1 VVVSGHAAST
11 RARRIVIGAAVEEH
25 SLPLS
30 LSDLHELRQGAVLV
44 VDDDADQQELLKLL
58 LTTAGYDVSIAGNAE
73 EALASIAASPPDVVI
88 LDVMMPGIDGFEA
101 CRRIRANTLTL
112 DLPVVLVTALNSREE
127 RVTGIEAGADDFL
140 SKPVSREELLARV
153 HSLVRL
159 NFARKALAQERLL
172 AEKSKTDRMRATF
185 ERYVAPSLVEQIL
198 SSPGAGSALMEARRV
213 DDAVAMFA
221 DLRGFTRMCAAL
233 KVEAAVDIL
242 NGFFTQVV
250 DIAMLFEGTTLGM
263 AGDSLLVGFNVP
275 FTQADAAHRAI
286 LCSVEMLARV
296 KPLRETWRKTHG
308 VEVGVGVGISRGSA
322 IFGNVGAPSHM
333 AYTLI
338 GDAVNVAARL
348 TQQAGGGEILL
359 STEMASRAPD
369 LLRELGVKEMPPISL
384 KGKDERVPYFRL
396 VEDALPSDV
405 LSAWMLRMN
414 LMNNR
419 YRGERGSV
427 SDQRDSEPAL

>member
-1 VVVSGHAAST
+1 M
-11 RARRIVIGAAVEEH
+11 
-25 SLPLS
+25 
-30 LSDLHELRQGAVLV
+30 
-44 VDDDADQQELLKLL
+44 VDDDADQQALLELL
-58 LTTAGYDVSIAGNAE
+58 LTTAGYSVTVARNAE
-73 EALASIAASPPDVVI
+73 VALASIAANPPDVVL

-101 CRRIRANTLTL
+101 CRRIRANEQTL

-127 RVTGIEAGADDFL
+127 RVTGIQSGADDFL

-159 NFARKALAQERLL
+159 NVARKALTQERLR
-172 AEKSKTDRMRATF
+172 AEISKTDHMRALF
-185 ERYVAPSLVEQIL
+185 ERYVAPSVVEQIL
-198 SSPGAGSALMEARRV
+198 SSPGGGSALMEARRV

-233 KVEAAVDIL
+233 RVEAAVDIL

-250 DIAMLFEGTTLGM
+250 DIAKLFEGTTLGM

-286 LCSVEMLARV
+286 LCAIEMLARV
-296 KPLRETWRKTHG
+296 QPLRQAWRVTHG
-308 VEVGVGVGISRGSA
+308 VEVGMGVGMSRGSA

-359 STEMASRAPD
+359 STEMASCAPD
-369 LLRELGVKEMPPISL
+369 LLRELGVTEMPPIAL
-384 KGKDERVPYFRL
+384 KGKDKGVPYFRL
-396 VEDALPSDV
+396 VEDALPGDV
-405 LSAWMLRMN
+405 LSAWMQRMN
-414 LMNNR
+414 LADHAA
-419 YRGERGSV
+419 RGRLGHLHTV
-427 SDQRDSEPAL
+427 SDQRNQPYQPHGGLTS

>member
-1 VVVSGHAAST
+1 MQTLS
-11 RARRIVIGAAVEEH
+11 H
-25 SLPLS
+25 SHS
-30 LSDLHELRQGAVLV
+30 VLSDANTLRQGAVLV
-44 VDDDADQQELLKLL
+44 VDDDSDQQELLKLL
-58 LTTAGYDVSIAGNAE
+58 LATAGYSVSVAGNAE
-73 EALASIAASPPDVVI
+73 DALASIAARPPDVVI

-101 CRRIRANTLTL
+101 CRRIRANTQTL

-127 RVTGIEAGADDFL
+127 RVTGIQAGADDFL

-159 NFARKALAQERLL
+159 NVARKALTQERLL
-172 AEKSKTDRMRATF
+172 AEKSKTDHMRAMF

-198 SSPGAGSALMEARRV
+198 SSPGGGSALMEARRV

-286 LCSVEMLARV
+286 LCAIKMLARV
-296 KPLRETWRKTHG
+296 QPLRESWRMTHG
-308 VEVGVGVGISRGSA
+308 VEVGVGVGLSRGSA

-359 STEMASRAPD
+359 SSEMASCAPD
-369 LLRELGVKEMPPISL
+369 LLHELGVAEMPPISL
-384 KGKDERVPYFRL
+384 KGKDKGVPYFRL
-396 VEDALPSDV
+396 VEDLLPDDV
-405 LSAWMLRMN
+405 LRVWMQRMH
-414 LMNNR
+414 LADH
-419 YRGERGSV
+419 GVRGSLGHPGQV
-427 SDQRDSEPAL
+427 SDQHDQRQGGLTS

>member
-1 VVVSGHAAST
+1 MNELSNLILHP
-11 RARRIVIGAAVEEH
+11 
-25 SLPLS
+25 LPGGS
-30 LSDLHELRQGAVLV
+30 NALRQGAVLV
-44 VDDDADQQELLKLL
+44 VDDDSDQQELLKLL
-58 LTTAGYDVSIAGNAE
+58 LSAAGYQVSVAGNAE
-73 EALASIAASPPDVVI
+73 DALASIAVSPPDVVI

-101 CRRIRANTLTL
+101 CRRIRANTQTL

-127 RVTGIEAGADDFL
+127 RVTGIESGADDFL

-153 HSLVRL
+153 RSLVRL
-159 NFARKALAQERLL
+159 NVARKALTQERLL
-172 AEKSKTDRMRATF
+172 AEKSKTDHMRTMF
-185 ERYVAPSLVEQIL
+185 ERYVAPSVVEQIL
-198 SSPGAGSALMEARRV
+198 RSPGAGSALMEARRV
-213 DDAVAMFA
+213 DDVVAMFA

-275 FTQADAAHRAI
+275 FAQADAAHRAI
-286 LCSVEMLARV
+286 LCAIEMLARV
-296 KPLRETWRKTHG
+296 EPLRESWRKTHG
-308 VEVGVGVGISRGSA
+308 VEVGMGVGMSRGSA

-359 STEMASRAPD
+359 SKEMASCAPD
-369 LLRELGVKEMPPISL
+369 LLRELGVQEMPPISL
-384 KGKDERVPYFRL
+384 KGKDERVPYFKL
-396 VEDALPSDV
+396 VDDALPAEV
-405 LSAWMLRMN
+405 LSTWMLRMN
-414 LMNNR
+414 RMNSH
-419 YRGERGSV
+419 YRGDDGSV
-427 SDQRDSEPAL
+427 GDQRHGRPAL

>member
-1 VVVSGHAAST
+1 MREQREQHKLSEP
-11 RARRIVIGAAVEEH
+11 AVEA
-25 SLPLS
+25 LS
-30 LSDLHELRQGAVLV
+30 LHGSAAARQGAVLV
-44 VDDDADQQELLKLL
+44 AEDDPDQQDLMRLL
-58 LTTAGYDVSIAGNAE
+58 LTAAGYTVRVAGNAE
-73 EALASIAASPPDVVI
+73 DALASIAVRAPDVVI

-101 CRRIRANTLTL
+101 CRRIRANTQTL

-159 NFARKALAQERLL
+159 NLARKALAQERLD
-172 AEKSKTDRMRATF
+172 AEQAKTDRMRTTF
-185 ERYVAPSLVEQIL
+185 ERYVAPALVEQIL
-198 SSPGAGSALMEARRV
+198 SSPGAGSALMQARRV

-250 DIAMLFEGTTLGM
+250 DIARLFEGTTLGM

-275 FTQADAAHRAI
+275 MAQADAAPRAI
-286 LCSVEMLARV
+286 LCAIEMLAQV
-296 KPLRETWRKTHG
+296 QALREKWRMTHG
-308 VEVGVGVGISRGSA
+308 VEVGMGVGISRGSA

-369 LLRELGVKEMPPISL
+369 LLHELGVVQMPPISL
-384 KGKDERVPYFRL
+384 KGKDLPVPYFKL
-396 VEDALPSDV
+396 VESSLCAGV
-405 LSAWMLRMN
+405 LQTWMSRMN
-414 LMNNR
+414 LL
-419 YRGERGSV
+419 ERG
-427 SDQRDSEPAL
+427 DPAAWDGRRNFRSAL

>member
-1 VVVSGHAAST
+1 MEAP
-11 RARRIVIGAAVEEH
+11 
-25 SLPLS
+25 LP
-30 LSDLHELRQGAVLV
+30 SDSNVLRQGAVLV
-44 VDDDADQQELLKLL
+44 VDDDEDQQALLQLL
-58 LTTAGYDVSIAGNAE
+58 LSTAGYTVSVARNAE
-73 EALASIAASPPDVVI
+73 DALRAIAARPPDVVI
-88 LDVMMPGIDGFEA
+88 LDVMMPGINGFEA
-101 CRRIRANTLTL
+101 CRRIRANPQTL

-127 RVTGIEAGADDFL
+127 RVTGIQAGADDFL

-159 NFARKALAQERLL
+159 NVARKALTQERLL
-172 AEKSKTDRMRATF
+172 AEKSKTEHMRAMF

-198 SSPGAGSALMEARRV
+198 RSPGGGSALMQARRV
-213 DDAVAMFA
+213 DEAVAMFA

-275 FTQADAAHRAI
+275 FAQADAAHRAI
-286 LCSVEMLARV
+286 LCAIEMLARV
-296 KPLRETWRKTHG
+296 KPLRETWRSTHG
-308 VEVGVGVGISRGSA
+308 VDVGMGVGMSRGSA

-359 STEMASRAPD
+359 STEMASCAPD
-369 LLRELGVKEMPPISL
+369 LLRELGGKEMPPISL
-384 KGKDERVPYFRL
+384 KGKDVGVPYFRL
-396 VEDALPSDV
+396 IEDSLPGDV
-405 LSAWMLRMN
+405 LSAWMMRMSFADRAAPGDIGN
-414 LMNNR
+414 VNQENTPSTM
-419 YRGERGSV
+419 
-427 SDQRDSEPAL
+427 SDRHHRRLAS

>member
-1 VVVSGHAAST
+1 MEA
-11 RARRIVIGAAVEEH
+11 
-25 SLPLS
+25 LPPS
-30 LSDLHELRQGAVLV
+30 NSNVLRQGAVLV
-44 VDDDADQQELLKLL
+44 VDDDADQQALLNLL
-58 LTTAGYDVSIAGNAE
+58 LSTAGYAVSVARNAE
-73 EALASIAASPPDVVI
+73 DALASITGSPPDVVI

-101 CRRIRANTLTL
+101 CRRIRANPQTL

-127 RVTGIEAGADDFL
+127 RVTGIQAGADDFL

-159 NFARKALAQERLL
+159 NVARKALAQERLL
-172 AEKSKTDRMRATF
+172 AEISKTDRMRSMF

-198 SSPGAGSALMEARRV
+198 SSPGGGSALMETRRV

-275 FTQADAAHRAI
+275 FAQADAAHRAI
-286 LCSVEMLARV
+286 LCAIEMLARV
-296 KPLRETWRKTHG
+296 KPLREEWRRTHG
-308 VEVGVGVGISRGSA
+308 VEVGVGVGLSRGSA

-359 STEMASRAPD
+359 STEMASCAPD
-369 LLRELGVKEMPPISL
+369 LLRDLGVNEMPPIAL
-384 KGKDERVPYFRL
+384 KGKDVRVPYFL
-396 VEDALPSDV
+396 LKEDSFPAEMV
-405 LSAWMLRMN
+405 NNWTLRMRIMAGAARGNGGN
-414 LMNNR
+414 LHQS
-419 YRGERGSV
+419 GKPGSV
-427 SDQRDSEPAL
+427 ADLQQRGLTS